1 MGSLG
6 PTTVGSMSMAKA
18 ATAGNLPC
26 TGTKNGMIAVG
37 DENQVHKSCSIS
49 SGSYGFRM
57 PLHYPR
63 YKKAD
68 YESMPEWR
76 VDCLLREYGL
86 PVDGDLDS
94 KRKFAM
100 GAFLWPD
107 QY

>member
-6 PTTVGSMSMAKA
+6 SSTISSMNMAKQAATTVGA
-18 ATAGNLPC
+18 
-26 TGTKNGMIAVG
+26 KNGAVAVADQQKVEG
-37 DENQVHKSCSIS
+37 PRTMNCS
-49 SGSYGFRM
+49 SYTFHM

-86 PVDGDLDS
+86 PVDGELDS

>member
-1 MGSLG
+1 
-6 PTTVGSMSMAKA
+6 
-18 ATAGNLPC
+18 
-26 TGTKNGMIAVG
+26 
-37 DENQVHKSCSIS
+37 
-49 SGSYGFRM
+49 M

-86 PVDGDLDS
+86 PADGDLDS
-94 KRKFAM
+94 KRRFAM

>member
-1 MGSLG
+1 MN
-6 PTTVGSMSMAKA
+6 MAKA
-18 ATAGNLPC
+18 ASVVGGK
-26 TGTKNGMIAVG
+26 TGVVAVA
-37 DENQVHKSCSIS
+37 DQQKEVPPKTMNCS
-49 SGSYGFRM
+49 SYAFQM

-86 PVDGDLDS
+86 PADGDLDS